1 MVMRRCA
8 PGPVM
13 KIGEAMVSDAPVVFR
28 SNRNKILPLLDNIG
42 IPEDAKRQIREAV
55 EQLIEEAVEKERD
68 ERHLSSFNF

>member
-1 MVMRRCA
+1 
-8 PGPVM
+8 
-13 KIGEAMVSDAPVVFR
+13 MVSDAPVVFR